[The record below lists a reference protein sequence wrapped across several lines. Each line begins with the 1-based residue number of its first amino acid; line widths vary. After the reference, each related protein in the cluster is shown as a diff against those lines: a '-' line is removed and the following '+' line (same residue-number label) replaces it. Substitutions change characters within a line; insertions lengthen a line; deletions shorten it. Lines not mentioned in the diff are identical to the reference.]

1 VGADALLRVE
11 EVKLD
16 RCVLSRAADRS
27 GLLDGAETA
36 EPTLTDTSPGEWS
49 LGLLS
54 QTSRQLSTH
63 RLARDGGDLSRNCS
77 RSARESRIWMC
88 RRLADRN

>member
-1 VGADALLRVE
+1 VLDVVIEGLEPQRWESIVGADALLRVE

-36 EPTLTDTSPGEWS
+36 EPTLTDTSPGE
-49 LGLLS
+49 
-54 QTSRQLSTH
+54 
-63 RLARDGGDLSRNCS
+63 
-77 RSARESRIWMC
+77 
-88 RRLADRN
+88 